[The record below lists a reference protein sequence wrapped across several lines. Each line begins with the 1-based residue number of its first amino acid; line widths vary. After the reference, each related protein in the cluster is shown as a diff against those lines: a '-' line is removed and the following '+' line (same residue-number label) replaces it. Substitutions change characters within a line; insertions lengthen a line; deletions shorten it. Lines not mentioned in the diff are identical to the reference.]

1 MGIRRSADVPVYLV
15 KFNELAERTVNAAI
29 EDGLVDFYDFLDL
42 LNGVTRMN
50 PGNYSRGNQES
61 MLVAVRGAGLE
72 RQDASVKQVI
82 YAPITQHSANH
93 GRRGIVSSGY
103 MVTCHELN
111 FSAEATRQAGT
122 IGVTNAHGMTS
133 NCSPA
138 VLPYHQQ

>member
-1 MGIRRSADVPVYLV
+1 
-15 KFNELAERTVNAAI
+15 
-29 EDGLVDFYDFLDL
+29 
-42 LNGVTRMN
+42 
-50 PGNYSRGNQES
+50 

-82 YAPITQHSANH
+82 YAPITQHSAKPWEARH
-93 GRRGIVSSGY
+93 RLERLYGDVSR
-103 MVTCHELN
+103 VN
-111 FSAEATRQAGT
+111 FSAEATRGAGT